1 MEANKVSSS
10 TTVADQALP
19 VSRNRIAVASLIG
32 TAIEFYDFYLY
43 GTAAALVFNRL
54 FFPSFSATAGTLAS
68 FATFAAGFV
77 ARPIGAVL
85 FGHFG
90 DRVGRKSMLIISL
103 LTMGV
108 ATVLIGCIP
117 TYGSIGIWAPILLVT
132 CRVLQGIGLG
142 GEWGG
147 AVLLA
152 TEYAPEG
159 KRGLYSSFPQLG
171 PAVGFILA
179 NGLYLVLG
187 ESMSTQDFDSWGWRL
202 PFLFSAVL
210 VAVGFFI
217 RMKIAETPVFRE
229 ALAKADPEK
238 VPFLQLLKKQG
249 LVLLLATMSFILA
262 HTIFYTTTTFVLS
275 YGTKTLGLAKNSLL
289 ICTMIAALA
298 LGVATP
304 LLARWS
310 DTVGRRKVCIGAAVS
325 AMVFAFPMFWL
336 VGTSNLVLIGLAM
349 VLALVIFAAL
359 YAPMGAYLPELFE
372 TRYRYSGAAFAYS
385 ASGIVG
391 GGLSPILATSWT
403 ASAGSTWPIAS
414 WIAGI
419 ALLSLICLL
428 LLPETKDRDFT
439 VVNVSRKLAVDER
452 VR

>member
-1 MEANKVSSS
+1 MDANSS
-10 TTVADQALP
+10 TTTGTVTADP
-19 VSRNRIAVASLIG
+19 VSRNRIAIASLTG

-54 FFPSFSATAGTLAS
+54 FFPSFSSTAGTLAA

-77 ARPIGAVL
+77 ARPIGAIL

-103 LTMGV
+103 MTMGV

-117 TYGSIGIWAPILLVT
+117 TYDSIGVWAPILLVV

-179 NGLYLVLG
+179 NGLYLLLG
-187 ESMSTQDFDSWGWRL
+187 EMMTAQDFDTWGWRL

-210 VAVGFFI
+210 IGIGLFI
-217 RMKIAETPVFRE
+217 RMRIAETPVFRQAME
-229 ALAKADPEK
+229 KSEPEK
-238 VPFLQLLKKQG
+238 IPFVQLLKKQG
-249 LVLLLATMSFILA
+249 MVLALATMSFILA

-289 ICTMIAALA
+289 ICTMIAAVA
-298 LGVATP
+298 LGIATP

-310 DTVGRRKVCIGAAVS
+310 DSIGRRKVCIGAAAA
-325 AMVFAFPMFWL
+325 AMIFAFPMFWL

-403 ASAGSTWPIAS
+403 ASAGSTWPIAT

-419 ALLSLICLL
+419 ALLSLVCLL
-428 LLPETKDRDFT
+428 LLPETRDRDFT
-439 VVNVSRKLAVDER
+439 AIDVSRTPAAQGR